1 MTRQLTCSSPGKV
14 EVVDGCVALIP
25 KEVNEQRYQSF
36 YKEGETHTFRRQS
49 EMTT

>member
-14 EVVDGCVALIP
+14 EGDDGCIRLIP
-25 KEVNEQRYQSF
+25 KEISEQLYMPF

-49 EMTT
+49 ETTT